1 MSLKNRDRV
10 SKGYIVDEMHR
21 YNILLESREIFLHG
35 YIDSNEEDPGV
46 EYRMSNNFLKNIN
59 QFKYTCTLSSSKI

>member
-21 YNILLESREIFLHG
+21 FNILLESREIFLHG
-35 YIDSNEEDPGV
+35 YVDNVEEDPGAG
-46 EYRMSNNFLKNIN
+46 EQLCISCYQFFLIAIY
-59 QFKYTCTLSSSKI
+59 FL